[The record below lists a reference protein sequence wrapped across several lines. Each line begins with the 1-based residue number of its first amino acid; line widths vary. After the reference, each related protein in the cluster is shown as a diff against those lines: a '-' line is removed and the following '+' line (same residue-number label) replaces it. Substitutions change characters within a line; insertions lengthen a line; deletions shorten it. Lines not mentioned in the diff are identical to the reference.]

1 MFTVQFLILTQQQ
14 EKKNTRKGSDR
25 KWERKRREGSVWQES
40 VARIKR
46 NYREERGEKEKGK
59 EPREK
64 EKERRETKKG
74 NRKTVRAFEVGE

>member
-1 MFTVQFLILTQQQ
+1 M
-14 EKKNTRKGSDR
+14 
-25 KWERKRREGSVWQES
+25 WQES